1 MTEDRHE
8 LPALERDVLLAS
20 SGEISWPR
28 RLLLSWRLRS
38 SDDARS
44 LAETLKQLELCASPR
59 VRRRLIPLNAIAVA
73 AMAAGLVALW
83 PRGDRAPRTAAVP
96 EPIHRTT
103 ALLLIASTRLG
114 ALPSS
119 AMAMEPDRDPASWPR
134 LPEFRSSLSF
144 ELELR

>member
-1 MTEDRHE
+1 MTEYRHE

-20 SGEISWPR
+20 SGELSWRR

-38 SDDARS
+38 SGDARS

-59 VRRRLIPLNAIAVA
+59 VRRRLIPLTAIAVA
-73 AMAAGLVALW
+73 AVAAGLVALW

-96 EPIHRTT
+96 EPIYRTT
-103 ALLLIASTRLG
+103 ALLLIVSTRLG

-119 AMAMEPDRDPASWPR
+119 AMTREPDRDPASWPR
-134 LPEFRSSLSF
+134 LPELRSPMLF